1 MPLFLQPHP
10 FFLEGSQS
18 VYSRK
23 HVCRRNMH
31 HEFSNVIMAQCVKK
45 KKKVLRIFEKI
56 TWLEME
62 GKARKYHFFGFRRKW
77 EAGGMQR
84 EPNPFKEKH
93 YVLRKEIQ
101 WYATH
106 LHWHSDEEIRLV
118 ITFKQQFSETLN
130 TIKPL
135 VGFSTAIAAST
146 CNLTVPILDKWKS
159 KREVMGCPWTNAVF

>member
-1 MPLFLQPHP
+1 
-10 FFLEGSQS
+10 
-18 VYSRK
+18 
-23 HVCRRNMH
+23 MH

-62 GKARKYHFFGFRRKW
+62 GKAGKYHFFGFRRKR

-101 WYATH
+101 
-106 LHWHSDEEIRLV
+106 
-118 ITFKQQFSETLN
+118 
-130 TIKPL
+130 
-135 VGFSTAIAAST
+135 
-146 CNLTVPILDKWKS
+146 
-159 KREVMGCPWTNAVF
+159 